1 MNLLQSFWR
10 RFENQTIVI
19 ISVILAFL
27 LRLSRWQNSTSD
39 MKYYSKWYDFI
50 VQNGG
55 FSAFKYDFA
64 NYNPPYLYL
73 MVIASYIYSSLPKI
87 LAIKLI
93 TIPFDFLCAFFCL

>member
-50 VQNGG
+50 VQNWV
-55 FSAFKYDFA
+55 FIAFKYDFA
-64 NYNPPYLYL
+64 N
-73 MVIASYIYSSLPKI
+73 
-87 LAIKLI
+87 
-93 TIPFDFLCAFFCL
+93 